1 MTPAQASK
9 KLNLSPQQV
18 RWLIRKGYLV
28 ANRVE
33 TPGWGPG
40 YYYWI
45 TPQQITSYTNLP
57 RDGRGHPTQ
66 GN

>member
-9 KLNLSPQQV
+9 QLGISPQQV

-33 TPGWGPG
+33 TPGWGSG
-40 YYYWI
+40 FVYDV
-45 TPQQITSYTNLP
+45 TPQSLTSYTKLP
-57 RDGRGHPTQ
+57 RDGRGHPTT
-66 GN
+66 N